1 MANGNNINNIAKASI
16 VLTFAASCAEE
27 EGHYITAEM
36 DDEKNQGKT
45 CFLYGEKIYFRV
57 ITIPKDMNIRL
68 ESSDGSVSNEGTGY
82 FEYEEDVQFANT
94 NEANT
99 QYPIDS
105 IISSE
110 WLGNSLGSI
119 SVIGDNT
126 IRTTESGVA
135 ILRLRY
141 GVTYRSYAA
150 TVGPRDYPEYS
161 ILVYIE
167 EVL

>member
-1 MANGNNINNIAKASI
+1 MANGNQNNIAKASI
-16 VLTFAASCAEE
+16 VLTFAASCAVED
-27 EGHYITAEM
+27 HFINVEM

-57 ITIPKDMNIRL
+57 FTNPKNMNIRL
-68 ESSDGSVSNEGTGY
+68 ESSDGSIFNEGTGY
-82 FEYEEDVQFANT
+82 FEHEEDIQFANV

-105 IISSE
+105 VISSN

-119 SVIGDNT
+119 SVSDTI
-126 IRTTESGVA
+126 IRTSETGVA
-135 ILRLRY
+135 ILRLKY
-141 GVTYRSYAA
+141 GVIYRSYAVS
-150 TVGPRDYPEYS
+150 VGPRDYDEYPV
-161 ILVYIE
+161 LVYIE

>member
-16 VLTFAASCAEE
+16 VLTFAASCVAED
-27 EGHYITAEM
+27 HFINVEM

-57 ITIPKDMNIRL
+57 FTNPKDMNIRL
-68 ESSDGSVSNEGTGY
+68 ESSDGSISNEGIGY
-82 FEYEEDVQFANT
+82 FEYEEDIQFPNV

-105 IISSE
+105 IVSQD

-119 SVIGDNT
+119 SISNT
-126 IRTTESGVA
+126 AIRTSETGVA
-135 ILRLRY
+135 ILKLRY
-141 GVTYRSYAA
+141 RVSYRSYAV
-150 TVGPRDYPEYS
+150 TVGPRDYDEYPV
-161 ILVYIE
+161 LVYIE

>member
-16 VLTFAASCAEE
+16 VLTFAASCVAED
-27 EGHYITAEM
+27 HFINVEM

-57 ITIPKDMNIRL
+57 FTNPKDMNIRL
-68 ESSDGSVSNEGTGY
+68 ESSDGSISNEGTSY
-82 FEYEEDVQFANT
+82 FEYEEDVQFPNV

-105 IISSE
+105 IISQD

-119 SVIGDNT
+119 SISNTT
-126 IRTTESGVA
+126 IRTSETGVA

-141 GVTYRSYAA
+141 GVLYRSYAV
-150 TVGPRDYPEYS
+150 TVGPKDYDEYPV
-161 ILVYIE
+161 LVYIE